1 MGILDVAE
9 ALSNGGMGT
18 VKSIMKGIWEFCR
31 YVFVPQRRPKDNS
44 DSRMDRDILIQTTS
58 SFAYKQGGY
67 YSEEARQA
75 YASYKPSFME
85 IKVPFDFQGDIDA
98 LSDQDLGVLFHEYVH
113 YLQNL
118 STLWGLYTSMA
129 EYGEMVNTYR
139 AIQESGDEIV
149 IPVRPFSTKQFE
161 RKKMLIDKG
170 NGYSPFGENRTFR
183 VERSKKVRLRRVVEV
198 IDGRKVPT
206 ILCKLS
212 LDDGTEMEFPLGA
225 CIIKESMAGM
235 MQNLID
241 LTAKHENDDIPY
253 NLVRILCEDN
263 FGMVVKDPVKMITV
277 CYMSLFSMSPGEVL
291 INELDN
297 ANRNPQLTAKELL
310 DGFMEKATVTMG
322 GNKYPVYEFYGMLKD
337 KFLDILGKTLTVEPT
352 YIKEALDRADVSKG
366 FIPILSILFGTGIS
380 RERIR
385 TLMEGVGFPWVWTG
399 NGYVTA
405 KLDNEGE
412 KESADVSSLMAHY
425 MMYSYLRY
433 PNYWRCC
440 PMRHICLKG
449 IIEPG
454 DCLDN
459 KPWEG
464 KTCVMSMM
472 ADWLELRNKAI
483 RYAT

>member
-1 MGILDVAE
+1 MKSEELTFRNILR
-9 ALSNGGMGT
+9 
-18 VKSIMKGIWEFCR
+18 GIWQFCS
-31 YVFVPQRRPKDNS
+31 YVFVPQRMPKDNS
-44 DSRMDRDILIQTTS
+44 DRRMDKELLIQTTS
-58 SFAYKQGGY
+58 SFAYKQGGN

-85 IKVPFDFQGDIDA
+85 IKVPFDFQGDIDV

-118 STLWGLYTSMA
+118 STPWGLYTSMA

-149 IPVRPFSTKQFE
+149 IPVKPFSTKQFE
-161 RKKMLIDKG
+161 KQKRLIDKG
-170 NGYSPFGENRTFR
+170 NGYSPFGMDRSFR
-183 VERSKKVRLRRVVEV
+183 VDRSKKVTLSRTVET
-198 IDGRKVPT
+198 IDGRRISS

-212 LDDGTEMEFPLGA
+212 LDDGVEMEFPLGA
-225 CIIKESMAGM
+225 SIIKESMAGM
-235 MQNLID
+235 MQGLID
-241 LTAKHENDDIPY
+241 PTAKHENDDIPY
-253 NLVRILCEDN
+253 NLVRILCEDK
-263 FGMVVKDPVKMITV
+263 FEEVAKDPVKMITV

-310 DGFMEKATVTMG
+310 DGFMDSATVTMG
-322 GNKYPVYEFYGMLKD
+322 GNKYPVYVFYRMLKD
-337 KFLDILGKTLTVEPT
+337 KFLDILGKTLMMEPA
-352 YIKEALDRADVSKG
+352 YIKEALERADVSKG
-366 FIPILSILFGTGIS
+366 YIPVLSILYDKGIT
-380 RERIR
+380 RDKIK

-412 KESADVSSLMAHY
+412 KESVDVSALMAHY

-449 IIEPG
+449 NIEPE

-464 KTCVMSMM
+464 KTCVMSIM
-472 ADWLELRNKAI
+472 ADWLELGEKRIKFA
-483 RYAT
+483 